1 MGNQEKVELKNI
13 FKELKNG
20 NKEAIETLYKKYN
33 KMIYGVVFSIL
44 KNKEDSEDIV
54 QTVFTKLQTIEKEK
68 LPKDKEASWLYAV
81 ARNETLMFLRKQ
93 NTTYDI
99 EKIYDLEDENNEIE
113 KIIDKETYNKLI
125 SGLNDKE
132 KQVISLKII
141 SNLSFS
147 EISQLLGESI
157 GTIKWRYYKSIY
169 TLKIL
174 LSNLGM
180 FIVTFILGLS
190 TFKRRCK
197 ISNLIED
204 EFHMDNFE
212 DKEESTKGDSYGEII
227 EDKTEENIIVEEPIG
242 YENIN
247 YFGYSLLGISTVFLT
262 ITIIF
267 SIILKKHQL
276 KRKQKSS
283 K

>member
-1 MGNQEKVELKNI
+1 
-13 FKELKNG
+13 
-20 NKEAIETLYKKYN
+20 
-33 KMIYGVVFSIL
+33 MIYGVVFSIL
-44 KNKEDSEDIV
+44 KNKEDAEDIV

-68 LPKDKEASWLYAV
+68 LPQDKEASWLYAV
-81 ARNETLMFLRKQ
+81 ARNESLMFLRKQ

-132 KQVISLKII
+132 KQVVSLKII
-141 SNLSFS
+141 ANLSFS

-180 FIVTFILGLS
+180 FIVTFIIGLS

-197 ISNLIED
+197 SSNLIED

-212 DKEESTKGDSYGEII
+212 EQQEIAGNIKDETTKGDNYGEII
-227 EDKTEENIIVEEPIG
+227 EDKTEENIIVEEPIME
-242 YENIN
+242 ENLN
-247 YFGYSLLGISTVFLT
+247 YLGYSLLGISMVFL
-262 ITIIF
+262 ILTIIF